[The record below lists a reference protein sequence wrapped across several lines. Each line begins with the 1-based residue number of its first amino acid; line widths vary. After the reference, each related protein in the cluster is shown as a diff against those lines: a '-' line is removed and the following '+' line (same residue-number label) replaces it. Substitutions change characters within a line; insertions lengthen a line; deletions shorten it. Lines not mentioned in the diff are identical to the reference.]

1 MQKIASKLLLQM
13 RGRSKV
19 GTKPILSIAAIEKV
33 VLKRIKQKSQSIK
46 QLQHKKVTRL
56 TVSPPVAQP
65 MREQGSFDYLDRQKQ
80 LSDYTKRYI
89 DKVDKSEQ
97 KISVHTLEA
106 SQLNLSRE
114 DSLKIQDLKPLRAKC
129 YSSLEYKNSRERKTP
144 GVFER
149 YSSTAQEAVAAKGR
163 DRLRKTF
170 VVRRRQ
176 KSRIASKK
184 LHAPNES

>member
-1 MQKIASKLLLQM
+1 M
-13 RGRSKV
+13 
-19 GTKPILSIAAIEKV
+19 
-33 VLKRIKQKSQSIK
+33 
-46 QLQHKKVTRL
+46 
-56 TVSPPVAQP
+56 
-65 MREQGSFDYLDRQKQ
+65 
-80 LSDYTKRYI
+80 SDYTKRYI

-149 YSSTAQEAVAAKGR
+149 YSSTA
-163 DRLRKTF
+163 
-170 VVRRRQ
+170 
-176 KSRIASKK
+176 
-184 LHAPNES
+184 